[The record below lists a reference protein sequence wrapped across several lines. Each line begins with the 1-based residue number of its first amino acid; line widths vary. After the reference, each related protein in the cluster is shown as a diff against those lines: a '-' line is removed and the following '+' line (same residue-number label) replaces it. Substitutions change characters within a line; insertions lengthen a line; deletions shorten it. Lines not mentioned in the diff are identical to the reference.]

1 MVAGARERLSRSLCL
16 APWRKD
22 WLSGRAWHNQKQ
34 SPKLHFT
41 YCKELQAIV
50 HKDEGR
56 GTLSKGYMQTYI
68 FIQVCLL
75 QIHYFELEALKNF
88 FQGLTGLVV

>member
-1 MVAGARERLSRSLCL
+1 MLGNGSLALS
-16 APWRKD
+16 
-22 WLSGRAWHNQKQ
+22 AWHPGEKTGSVVALGTTKSKAPNCT
-34 SPKLHFT
+34 ST

-56 GTLSKGYMQTYI
+56 GSLSKGYMQTYI